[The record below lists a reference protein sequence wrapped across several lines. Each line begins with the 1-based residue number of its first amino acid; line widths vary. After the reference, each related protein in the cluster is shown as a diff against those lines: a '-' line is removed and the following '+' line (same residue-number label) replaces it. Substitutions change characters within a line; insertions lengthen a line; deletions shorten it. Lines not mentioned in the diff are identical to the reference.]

1 MHIIRNRWCIV
12 HHLMVLYAPFQLVA
26 TIWPREQKNGRVSS
40 VVPTPG
46 YIFVLA
52 CYGYFSSMVLHAW

>member
-1 MHIIRNRWCIV
+1 
-12 HHLMVLYAPFQLVA
+12 MVLYALFQLVA
-26 TIWPREQKNGRVSS
+26 TIYGLGSKITGRFSS

-52 CYGYFSSMVLHAW
+52 CCGYFSSMVLHAW